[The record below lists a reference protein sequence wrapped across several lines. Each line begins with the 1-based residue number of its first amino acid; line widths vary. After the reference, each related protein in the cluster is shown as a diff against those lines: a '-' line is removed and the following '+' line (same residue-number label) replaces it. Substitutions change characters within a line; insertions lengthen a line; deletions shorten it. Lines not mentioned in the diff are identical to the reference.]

1 VTHLEKKQQ
10 QTKSNCTGSVLAVD
24 QAPRILICLA
34 HCIYFGD
41 PAGIE
46 KKILEKKKARG
57 GWGEILPKAIMFS
70 RE

>member
-1 VTHLEKKQQ
+1 VTHLEKKQK
-10 QTKSNCTGSVLAVD
+10 QTKSNCTGSVPAVD
-24 QAPRILICLA
+24 QASRILICLA

-46 KKILEKKKARG
+46 QKILEKRKARG
-57 GWGEILPKAIMFS
+57 SWGEIIPEVISIS